1 MNLEQFAGNEYIN
14 TEDEKPRSRERSNLN
29 QNRSNRILE
38 PLFPPTGKS
47 APDFSKSNVNSHK
60 SINFYNNIGQ
70 PKLDMIH
77 EDSDMI

>member
-1 MNLEQFAGNEYIN
+1 MNKRG
-14 TEDEKPRSRERSNLN
+14 
-29 QNRSNRILE
+29 SNRILE
-38 PLFPPTGKS
+38 PLFPPAGKS
-47 APDFSKSNVNSHK
+47 ATDFNTTKLNSNK

>member
-1 MNLEQFAGNEYIN
+1 MNLEQFAGNQYIN
-14 TEDEKPRSRERSNLN
+14 IDEEKPRSRERSNLN
-29 QNRSNRILE
+29 TRGSNRILE
-38 PLFPPTGKS
+38 PLFPSTGKS
-47 APDFSKSNVNSHK
+47 ATDFTHSNVNSHK